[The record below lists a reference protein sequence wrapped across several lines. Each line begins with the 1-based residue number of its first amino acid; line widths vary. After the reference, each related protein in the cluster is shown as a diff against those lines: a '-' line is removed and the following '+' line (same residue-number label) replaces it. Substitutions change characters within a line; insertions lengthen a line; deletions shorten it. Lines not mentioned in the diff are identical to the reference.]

1 MVLAGF
7 TDILETAIKLMVF
20 GGETTMSRGKSI
32 ELFLADGTPGGIVTA
47 EISGWTGRV
56 TVAPREKLTKLYKR
70 EEAKSNGVYILF
82 GDDPESI
89 NSTWAYIG
97 RTENFVARLSGHD
110 AKKKKWQE
118 VVVISSFH
126 DSFNEGHWGEIESQL
141 VSTARLAERCSLDE
155 NRNNPQG
162 RKLSEAQQ
170 AAVEDFIDQVKMVLP
185 ILGLDIFRSADD
197 STEPGHNHESG
208 APVFEM
214 VKSRRGIN
222 AKMKVVDGEF
232 FLLKG
237 STIAATCALNGSAEQ
252 TKRRAQKIDATLQ
265 KLILDGSLIPDG
277 EVGHLTRDLPFKSPS
292 GAADIAAGTS
302 ANGRIEWKTA
312 EGRTYAD
319 WESHLN

>member
-1 MVLAGF
+1 MADF
-7 TDILETAIKLMVF
+7 ADILETAIKSTVL
-20 GGETTMSRGKSI
+20 GGETKVSRGKSI

-56 TVAPREKLTKLYKR
+56 TFAPREKLAKLYKR

-97 RTENFVARLSGHD
+97 RTENFSARLAEHD
-110 AKKKKWQE
+110 SKKKKWQR

-126 DSFNEGHWGEIESQL
+126 NSFNEGHWGEIESQL
-141 VSTARLAERCSLDE
+141 VRTARLAERCSLDE

-170 AAVEDFIDQVKMVLP
+170 AAVEDFIEQVKMVLP
-185 ILGLDIFRSADD
+185 ILGLDIFRSAETNTDD
-197 STEPGHNHESG
+197 DASQDVD
-208 APVFEM
+208 AVVFEM
-214 VKSRRGIN
+214 VKPRRRIN

-237 STIAATCALNGSAEQ
+237 STIASACSLNANTEQ
-252 TKRRAQKIDATLQ
+252 TKRQAQKIEATLQ
-265 KLILDGSLIPDG
+265 KLILDGSLIPEGD
-277 EVGHLTRDLPFKSPS
+277 VGQLTRDLPFKSPS
-292 GAADIAAGTS
+292 GAADVASGTS
-302 ANGRIEWKTA
+302 ANGRTEWKTA
-312 EGRTYAD
+312 NGTTYAE
-319 WESHLN
+319 WESSLN